1 MIARI
6 RGEHD
11 TRAGRW
17 PPRNASQAD
26 TPPQTPT
33 ESLGEPEPEPPTSDG
48 QRLTQPRAR
57 PRPVARALRLLAMV
71 GIGYIATTW
80 CLQQLSQ
87 PPAAPRLPATPRAW
101 LDAYEAAAIDKP
113 SRVCSQLFT
122 PALATLYAHAAHR
135 SCTRYFKRIT
145 SSSVTIRRILREG
158 GTAVLEL
165 RQTLNHAAWAVVL
178 NRESTGWQAVD
189 LLSS

>member
-11 TRAGRW
+11 NRAGHWR
-17 PPRNASQAD
+17 PRNATQAE
-26 TPPQTPT
+26 TPHQAHP
-33 ESLGEPEPEPPTSDG
+33 EALGAREPEPSTSDG
-48 QRLTQPRAR
+48 QHLTRPRTR
-57 PRPVARALRLLAMV
+57 PRPVARAVRLLAMV

-113 SRVCSQLFT
+113 SRVCSRLFT
-122 PALATLYAHAAHR
+122 PALAAVYAHAAHS

-165 RQTLNHAAWAVVL
+165 RQTLSHAAWAVVL
-178 NRESTGWQAVD
+178 NRQSTGWQAVD
-189 LLSS
+189 LLPS